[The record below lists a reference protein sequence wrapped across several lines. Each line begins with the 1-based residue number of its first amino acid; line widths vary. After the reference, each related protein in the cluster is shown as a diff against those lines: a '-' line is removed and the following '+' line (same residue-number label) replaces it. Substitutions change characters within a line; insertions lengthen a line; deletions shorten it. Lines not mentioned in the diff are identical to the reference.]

1 MSDQIKI
8 IFLGLI
14 SASILLAAFV
24 TKTLVFFQFLLF
36 IPFFYVVIR
45 GQINKNKSEAKLS
58 KYIKKL
64 NNVLVNQSR
73 NVLFYEGKVEEGAK
87 ALTKE
92 VIDTMEVDRC
102 SIWLY
107 NSDKSSIICQQ
118 LYIKSEDNWYQ
129 NIEWPRF

>member
-1 MSDQIKI
+1 MS
-8 IFLGLI
+8 IFFL
-14 SASILLAAFV
+14 
-24 TKTLVFFQFLLF
+24 TKTLVFTELTPSTPTTRGVEYFCFLLF

-45 GQINKNKSEAKLS
+45 EQINKNRLEAKLS

-64 NNVLVNQSR
+64 NNVLVNQSH

-92 VIDTMEVDRC
+92 VIDTMGVDRC

-107 NSDKSSIICQQ
+107 NSDKTSIICQQ
-118 LYIKSEDNWYQ
+118 LYIK
-129 NIEWPRF
+129 

>member
-1 MSDQIKI
+1 M
-8 IFLGLI
+8 
-14 SASILLAAFV
+14 
-24 TKTLVFFQFLLF
+24 
-36 IPFFYVVIR
+36 
-45 GQINKNKSEAKLS
+45 
-58 KYIKKL
+58 
-64 NNVLVNQSR
+64 
-73 NVLFYEGKVEEGAK
+73 FYEGKVEEGAK

-129 NIEWPRF
+129 NIELFRKDFTPYFDHLLEDPIIIAVNAEEHPATKCFADSYLKPLGIKSMLDVPIIHRGQVIGVICIESFNSIFIYF